1 MITHPNCKIN
11 LGLHVVGKRPDGY
24 HDLETI
30 FIPVHD
36 FCDELEITPATTN
49 SPFPTI
55 IQEGIALDNNPDD
68 NLCMKAWQL
77 LNNAFSIPPV
87 QMRLKKN
94 IPFGAGLGGG
104 SSDAAF
110 TIKMLN
116 EMFSLNLTA
125 EAMESYAARIGADCP
140 FFIGNQ
146 AAYATGIGDELTP
159 VDFDFQK
166 LGLKVVV
173 ELPEGEHVSTRE
185 AYTNIRIKDR
195 KSRPDLREAI
205 FRPIAEWR
213 DLVINDFEDSVF
225 PAHSAIA
232 ALKED
237 MYNRGACYA
246 SMTGSGAAVFGVFKI
261 NQ

>member
-185 AYTNIRIKDR
+185 AYANIRIKDR
-195 KSRPDLREAI
+195 KSREFILLTCYDLTKMSGKSEAYE
-205 FRPIAEWR
+205 FLYNIANEMGYNKER
-213 DLVINDFEDSVF
+213 FHQLIDQYSERTVNRRIN
-225 PAHSAIA
+225 
-232 ALKED
+232 KE
-237 MYNRGACYA
+237 
-246 SMTGSGAAVFGVFKI
+246 
-261 NQ
+261 